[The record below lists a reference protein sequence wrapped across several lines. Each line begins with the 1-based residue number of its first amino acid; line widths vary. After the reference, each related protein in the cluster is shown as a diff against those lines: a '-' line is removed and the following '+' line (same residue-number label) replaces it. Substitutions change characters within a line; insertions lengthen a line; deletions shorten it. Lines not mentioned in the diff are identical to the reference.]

1 MISIELQ
8 DVLTVCR
15 QIRGND
21 RDSGAHYLLGYLW
34 ANTSEIAGTNGI
46 CVLHIVFSE
55 VILDFLSLGGLLL
68 IQPSIHRSLP

>member
-34 ANTSEIAGTNGI
+34 ANTSQKEKTRIATLFNND
-46 CVLHIVFSE
+46 LNE
-55 VILDFLSLGGLLL
+55 
-68 IQPSIHRSLP
+68 QEKNK